1 LELEAVTDRQADRDK
16 LSEEGTD
23 GWTYTKERESKR
35 IAHKCCKFQTTLV
48 KKPSYVYATG

>member
-1 LELEAVTDRQADRDK
+1 MTDRQADRDK